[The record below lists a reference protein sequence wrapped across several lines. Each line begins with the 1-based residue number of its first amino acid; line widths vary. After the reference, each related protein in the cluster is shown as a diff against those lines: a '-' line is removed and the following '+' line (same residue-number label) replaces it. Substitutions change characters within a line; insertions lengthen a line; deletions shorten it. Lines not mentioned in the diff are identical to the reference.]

1 MTLRMIRRRL
11 ALLAGLILVLG
22 WAPLVAGAAGI
33 RVLAFGDSLTAGYG
47 LPPEQGLVAQLQGW
61 LHARGHADVEVV
73 NGGVSGETTA
83 GGRQRIAAAIAET
96 RPDAIIVELGGND
109 LLSGTTPPA
118 ETEANLDAIL
128 RQART
133 EGRPVLLV
141 GIAEPERDEARR
153 RAWAE
158 IWPRLAAR
166 HGTLLLP
173 NLYEPILSQPR
184 DRWPAL
190 LQEDRIHASAEGVR
204 LIVESLGPKVEELI
218 APIEA
223 GRATRAGD

>member
-1 MTLRMIRRRL
+1 MILRRL
-11 ALLAGLILVLG
+11 ALLIGLIFLAGLTPLG
-22 WAPLVAGAAGI
+22 ARAAGI

-61 LHARGHADVEVV
+61 LHARGHRNVEVV

-83 GGRQRIAAAIAET
+83 GGRQRIAAAIAEA

-109 LLSGTTPPA
+109 LLSGATPA
-118 ETEANLDAIL
+118 EAEANLDAIL
-128 RQART
+128 AQARA
-133 EGRPVLLV
+133 GNRPVLLV

-153 RAWAE
+153 RAWAG

-173 NLYEPILSQPR
+173 NLYAPILSLPQE
-184 DRWPAL
+184 RWPAL
-190 LQEDRIHASAEGVR
+190 LQADRIHASAEGVR
-204 LIVESLGPKVEELI
+204 LIVESLGPKVEELV

-223 GRATRAGD
+223 AQAARAGD

>member
-1 MTLRMIRRRL
+1 M
-11 ALLAGLILVLG
+11 
-22 WAPLVAGAAGI
+22 
-33 RVLAFGDSLTAGYG
+33 
-47 LPPEQGLVAQLQGW
+47 
-61 LHARGHADVEVV
+61 

-128 RQART
+128 RQAQT